1 MTTNSTRT
9 GGWNPAALAN
19 DLATAWRLLRSPQVP
34 TALKVLLPA
43 AAALYWV
50 SPIDLLPGLPIDDI
64 ALMIIALKL
73 FVQMAPD
80 VSGPA
85 TGGQAAGDAR
95 RGNNANGNATGDVV
109 DTTWSVVED

>member
-1 MTTNSTRT
+1 MATNSTRT

-34 TALKVLLPA
+34 MALKVLLPA

-64 ALMIIALKL
+64 ALMVIALKM
-73 FVQMAPD
+73 FVQLAPD
-80 VSGPA
+80 A
-85 TGGQAAGDAR
+85 AKTANAGQSAAGTQGSYGSRTD
-95 RGNNANGNATGDVV
+95 GDVV